1 MSVTL
6 DSERLRRELV
16 RRGWNANELAHAAR
30 LSNATISAACRGRAI
45 SPTSVRL
52 IVKALMSEPPLP
64 DIDIFL
70 S

>member
-16 RRGWNANELAHAAR
+16 RRGWNATELAQAAR
-30 LSNATISAACRGRAI
+30 VSNATVSAACRGRAI

-52 IVKALMSEPPLP
+52 IVKALMSQPPLP

>member
-6 DSERLRRELV
+6 NGERLRRELV

-30 LSNATISAACRGRAI
+30 LSNATVSAACRGIAI

-52 IVKALMSEPPLP
+52 IVKALMSQPPLP

>member
-1 MSVTL
+1 MSATL

-16 RRGWNANELAHAAR
+16 RRGWNANELAQAAR

-52 IVKALMSEPPLP
+52 IVKALMSQPPLA
-64 DIDIFL
+64 DIDLFL

>member
-16 RRGWNANELAHAAR
+16 RRGWNATELAHAAR
-30 LSNATISAACRGRAI
+30 LSNATVSAACRGRAI

-52 IVKALMSEPPLP
+52 IVKALIAQPPLP
-64 DIDIFL
+64 EIDAL
-70 S
+70 LL